1 MLEQK
6 DLNFNYLLD
15 ELKEYKKLSI
25 KLEEELKKNQNKI
38 SNLLNSNDELKSIIS
53 KNNIDKKDMQKQID
67 DLIEKN
73 AELSDKNNL
82 LEEHLN
88 NINIQYKDESNFLKI
103 RNDLFANKDDNQIE
117 LTLKLKEEEID
128 FLKKEILL
136 LKEDKNQ
143 LEFELNNIKKNF
155 NSELIKREK
164 EKRDLYE
171 KNLEEIQIEK
181 DEGNQFYKCIY
192 EDLNQLINLNKNNIE
207 IGKLEKEMN
216 ENRKEKENE
225 IKILKNKFFDD
236 KNELMN
242 QNAIILKDL
251 ESMKNKLSL
260 KDIQLI
266 NIQKEIDKMDLNNK
280 KLENQNVL
288 IINENIQLKNE
299 INDLEEKIGELQKL
313 IKRRED
319 EFLLEKNEYKEE
331 IKKLKSDFNKY
342 KVMVDI
348 KEKEN

>member
-1 MLEQK
+1 MVEQN

-67 DLIEKN
+67 DLLEKN

-103 RNDLFANKDDNQIE
+103 RNDLFANKNDNQIE

-128 FLKKEILL
+128 SLKKEILI

-164 EKRDLYE
+164 EKRNLDE
-171 KNLEEIQIEK
+171 KSLEEIQIEK
-181 DEGNQFYKCIY
+181 EDINQFYKSIY
-192 EDLNQLINLNKNNIE
+192 E
-207 IGKLEKEMN
+207 GVKLRTESGFVKAL
-216 ENRKEKENE
+216 
-225 IKILKNKFFDD
+225 LKN
-236 KNELMN
+236 
-242 QNAIILKDL
+242 API
-251 ESMKNKLSL
+251 S
-260 KDIQLI
+260 
-266 NIQKEIDKMDLNNK
+266 
-280 KLENQNVL
+280 
-288 IINENIQLKNE
+288 
-299 INDLEEKIGELQKL
+299 
-313 IKRRED
+313 
-319 EFLLEKNEYKEE
+319 
-331 IKKLKSDFNKY
+331 
-342 KVMVDI
+342 
-348 KEKEN
+348 